1 MSCFFTH
8 SVEIQLHIVLM
19 ITHCFS
25 AFTLLV
31 GCQKAYFLTPD
42 ETGIAPFMQD
52 SQRGIACISG
62 YLACKF
68 SL

>member
-1 MSCFFTH
+1 
-8 SVEIQLHIVLM
+8 M

-25 AFTLLV
+25 AFKLLV

>member
-1 MSCFFTH
+1 
-8 SVEIQLHIVLM
+8 M

-31 GCQKAYFLTPD
+31 GSQKAYFLTPD